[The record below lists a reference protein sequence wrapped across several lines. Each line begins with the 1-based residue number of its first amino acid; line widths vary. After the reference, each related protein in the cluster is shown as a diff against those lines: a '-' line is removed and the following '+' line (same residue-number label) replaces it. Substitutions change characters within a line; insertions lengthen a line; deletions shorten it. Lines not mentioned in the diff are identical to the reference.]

1 MQKLHFVINP
11 ISGGK
16 SKDKLV
22 KLIEG
27 YFPEGAY
34 NITISF
40 TEREGHATEITKQA
54 LQNAADSVVAVGG
67 DGTINEVAQALIGT
81 ETALGIIPFGSGNGL
96 ARHLNMY
103 CPPKQSFEIIK
114 NARKKTI
121 DTCLVNGKPFLCTS
135 GVGFDAY
142 VSSLFAKAGKRGFR
156 TYVESTL
163 KAFFQYEPERYIVE
177 TDAESFEVD
186 AFSITFANASQYGN
200 NAFIAPQ
207 ANIEDGFIDVCIL
220 KPFPKWQMPKIGLDL
235 FLKSLPKTKYYQ
247 SFRVKQVSLK
257 RKQAGA
263 VHLDGENYSLG
274 EQLEVAILPQSL
286 YVLAG

>member
-1 MQKLHFVINP
+1 MSKLQFVVNP

-16 SKDKLV
+16 SKNKLV
-22 KLIEG
+22 KLIAE
-27 YFPEGAY
+27 YFPKDAY
-34 NITISF
+34 QIAISF

-54 LQNAADSVVAVGG
+54 LDSGIDSVIAVGG
-67 DGTINEVAQALIGT
+67 DGTINEVAQAMIGT
-81 ETALGIIPFGSGNGL
+81 DVPLGIVPYGSGNGL

-103 CPPKQSFEIIK
+103 RPPKQSFEIIK
-114 NARKKTI
+114 NFQKKRI

-142 VSSLFAKAGKRGFR
+142 VSSLFAQAGKRGFQ

-163 KAFFQYEPERYIVE
+163 KAFFQYEPESYLVE
-177 TDAESFEVD
+177 TDTDSFEVD

-220 KPFPKWQMPKIGLDL
+220 RPFPKWQMPKIGLDL

-247 SFRVKQVSLK
+247 SFRAKQVSLK
-257 RKQAGA
+257 RKNAGA

-286 YVLAG
+286 CVLAG